1 MGRNQAALHLQHQQV
16 LKPPVTA
23 FKHPLFLWRHPP
35 TPSSIPPHSPQVL
48 HKFFQ
53 KKSTPGKERG
63 VKWFQFLPSN
73 TARQEGR
80 QCHCWCHLRGHQGQA
95 EGASQTGHQPWG
107 AARKAP
113 TGTGMVSNG
122 EGRGEIKPWS
132 SRLTQAAKGAEMFGT
147 VQELEN
153 GKCSERKSLSRQR
166 APAFVY
172 LSLLLFALFIRIIN
186 SGGQA
191 SSGVTA
197 LYFSQH
203 KLCSWLQCSSGVLL

>member
-1 MGRNQAALHLQHQQV
+1 MIPVPALKHCQAGGEAV
-16 LKPPVTA
+16 
-23 FKHPLFLWRHPP
+23 PLL
-35 TPSSIPPHSPQVL
+35 
-48 HKFFQ
+48 
-53 KKSTPGKERG
+53 GC
-63 VKWFQFLPSN
+63 LP
-73 TARQEGR
+73 
-80 QCHCWCHLRGHQGQA
+80 LMP

-113 TGTGMVSNG
+113 ARTGMGSKG
-122 EGRGEIKPWS
+122 EGRVEIKPWS
-132 SRLTQAAKGAEMFGT
+132 SRLTQAPEGGRNVWNCAGAGEWE
-147 VQELEN
+147 VQWEEVI
-153 GKCSERKSLSRQR
+153 KQPA